1 MHERPLRFSSTIA
14 AAVAFA
20 SAAFAPASAQD
31 STRAIPVAIHGF
43 VLTQYRAGDPLSID
57 GFRLRK
63 ADLKFSG
70 PVSPNMNWRLS
81 FDAAKVLT
89 INKTISELG
98 DSLALSDA
106 AIDQR
111 TRMLQDA
118 ALTWILNRNLSVD
131 VGNQIIPLGLEGT
144 YSTAQ
149 IETIERTLFVAERS
163 RAVGLGDVRDI
174 GISANGFV
182 ASNNVEYHIGTYN
195 ETGEGAG
202 TTDVNPQKAFVG
214 RFSIHPSI
222 LHALQFGGSGG
233 YEGGP
238 AKQRRERAAG
248 EIQFRTDDITF
259 RAEVM
264 SARDGFLHRL
274 GWYGLGAYRPTSK
287 LQLVG
292 RYDWWDR
299 DRSAEAILQNA
310 VEVQMVVGA
319 SYLIEGTVGKIA
331 LNVVRQTF
339 PNVNSVR
346 DGTFLLAGFSG
357 IW

>member
-1 MHERPLRFSSTIA
+1 MHERRPFFSTIVVAVAVA
-14 AAVAFA
+14 AAAF
-20 SAAFAPASAQD
+20 SPASGQD
-31 STRAIPVAIHGF
+31 TTHVIPVAIHGF
-43 VLTQYRAGDPLSID
+43 VLTQYRVNDPLTID

-63 ADLKFSG
+63 ADLKLSG
-70 PVSPNMNWRLS
+70 PISPNMNWRLS

-118 ALTWILNRNLSVD
+118 AVTWSLNRALAID

-163 RAVGLGDVRDI
+163 RAVGLGDVRDV
-174 GISANGFV
+174 GVSANGFV
-182 ASNNVEYHIGTYN
+182 ASNNVEYHIGTFN

-202 TTDVNPQKAFVG
+202 TTDANPQKAFVG
-214 RFSIHPSI
+214 RFSIHPS
-222 LHALQFGGSGG
+222 LLRALQFGGSGG

-238 AKQRRERAAG
+238 PKQRRERAAG
-248 EIQFRTDDITF
+248 EVQFRTDDITV

-274 GWYGLGAYRPTSK
+274 GWYGLGAYRPTPK

-299 DRSAEAILQNA
+299 DRNAEAILQNA
-310 VEVQMVVGA
+310 VEVQVVVGA

-331 LNVVRQTF
+331 VNIVRQTF
-339 PNVNSVR
+339 PNVSTVR

-357 IW
+357 VW

>member
-1 MHERPLRFSSTIA
+1 MDQRCPCVFLTIA

-20 SAAFAPASAQD
+20 STAFSPARAQD
-31 STRAIPVAIHGF
+31 TTRAIPVAIHGF
-43 VLTQYRAGDPLSID
+43 VLTTYRTDDPLVID

-70 PVSPNMNWRLS
+70 PVSPKLNWRLS

-89 INKTISELG
+89 LNKTISEFG

-118 ALTWILNRNLSVD
+118 ALTYIANRNLTVD

-144 YSTAQ
+144 YPTAQ

-163 RAVGLGDVRDI
+163 RAAGLGDVRDI
-174 GISANGFV
+174 GVSANGTF
-182 ASNNVEYHIGTYN
+182 ASNVVEYHVGAFN
-195 ETGEGAG
+195 ETGESGG
-202 TTDVNPQKAFVG
+202 STDANQQKAVVG
-214 RFSIHPSI
+214 RFAIHPVP
-222 LHALQFGGSGG
+222 AVQFGGTGAF
-233 YEGGP
+233 EGGP
-238 AKQRRERAAG
+238 AKQRRERAGG
-248 EIQFRTDDITF
+248 EFQVKTNEITVRT
-259 RAEVM
+259 EVM
-264 SARDGFLHRL
+264 SARDGLLHRL
-274 GWYGLGAYRPTSK
+274 GWYGLGAYRPTAR

-310 VEVQMVVGA
+310 VQTQIVAGA
-319 SYLIEGTVGKIA
+319 SYLFEGTVGKVA

-339 PNVNSVR
+339 PNVTTVKNA
-346 DGTFLLAGFSG
+346 TFLLAGFSG
-357 IW
+357 VW